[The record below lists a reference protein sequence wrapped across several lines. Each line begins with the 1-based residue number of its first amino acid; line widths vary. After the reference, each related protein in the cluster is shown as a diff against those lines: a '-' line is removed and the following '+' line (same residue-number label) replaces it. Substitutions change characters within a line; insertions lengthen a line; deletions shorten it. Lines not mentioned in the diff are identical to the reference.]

1 MFYGISRKK
10 ISINFTATI
19 QRKIFS
25 VIYSE
30 IPLKFSL
37 RSFRKL
43 LTRGHTAKYFKT
55 SGRTLLESDYKPVKQ
70 CFNIFHINF
79 DQDVLPIVR
88 RRSSRNFWTSMVH
101 PKGILPGRLHWTT
114 WKTFLKIC
122 LTNLRSICYY
132 IKKSKKFSEVC
143 NFPRKRFT
151 STKRKYLKITP
162 KFRSSNNISKFC
174 FSELHKNFS

>member
-1 MFYGISRKK
+1 MLVAKFFWIYFCLRNSFFLQKFYYENSNKISTGNRIYTSNSSKIRMFYGISRKR

-19 QRKIFS
+19 QRKTFS

-70 CFNIFHINF
+70 CFNMFHINF

-88 RRSSRNFWTSMVH
+88 RRSPRNF
-101 PKGILPGRLHWTT
+101 
-114 WKTFLKIC
+114 
-122 LTNLRSICYY
+122 
-132 IKKSKKFSEVC
+132 
-143 NFPRKRFT
+143 
-151 STKRKYLKITP
+151 
-162 KFRSSNNISKFC
+162 
-174 FSELHKNFS
+174 